1 MDSLIISF
9 ACNKNVLM
17 GISLK
22 RLERAKNPL
31 LPSSTLSCLTVVS
44 LGEVEVAIGKSSNP
58 TILMSSGTLY
68 PSCIHFLIAA
78 QATSS
83 WLQITAVM
91 PDSKNFGRYF
101 SIHSEI

>member
-9 ACNKNVLM
+9 VCNKNVLM

-22 RLERAKNPL
+22 RLESAKNPL

-58 TILMSSGTLY
+58 TILISSGTLY

-83 WLQITAVM
+83 WLQITAVI
-91 PDSKNFGRYF
+91 PDSKNLGRYF